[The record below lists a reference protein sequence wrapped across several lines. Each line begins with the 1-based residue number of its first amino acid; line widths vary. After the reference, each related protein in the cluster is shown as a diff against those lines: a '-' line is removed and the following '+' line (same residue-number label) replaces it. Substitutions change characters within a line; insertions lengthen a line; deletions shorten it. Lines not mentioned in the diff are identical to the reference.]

1 MIKNKKEDRMT
12 RVKNQTQIT
21 VLIGIMLLLL
31 FGNSFAQVDLNDTK
45 LHETKIFTKNPIVVL
60 QSLYLDSDGMPSHDQ
75 FLKANGLDHQNSEI
89 ESIPYFTVSFATE
102 DIIEKNG
109 NYKPTESANL
119 LNLDFYIK
127 TKTEF
132 NSRNIGEQIWDGR
145 AYEDNNNLIV
155 SGYSSN
161 VNERPVGKINYDG
174 TFTAQL
180 DGVDAKEFPLLNIP
194 AEQILFDPFEWKLL
208 KIKSSDGKI
217 IQESTNSFLP
227 VNIYDTNDELL
238 NNVTYKF
245 ENNSATSSLVLYG
258 LIDGKK
264 TEIANCNL
272 KNSKIVKSKIGFKPG
287 LIEGCSQPTNGNVIT
302 LTFQGNY
309 SNNISL
315 DGSHLQL
322 NNEAEYITDN
332 SKIENNRID
341 VDGDFSDWRNISG
354 TSDVEGDYVSYL
366 FANPD
371 TDLLEFKITNDDKY
385 LYLYSR
391 VVGAHGRTG
400 DKGRYYWYSYIDV
413 DQNAVTG
420 YPPTRDDN
428 CYFGIPIGDDSE
440 AQFEFISDTFVKT
453 FFGFTGVGA
462 EKEALSGVL
471 ELGPSYYATKGR
483 DGKQRDS
490 YKVEYVNREGSRSI
504 THDYTVGTSEDII
517 VALSPDGSEVE
528 VKVELVG
535 FLKDKTGKM
544 LVHVGKKIDIAIGVE
559 GSSKFYGSSDW
570 GADSSPVVYGY
581 ELK

>member
-1 MIKNKKEDRMT
+1 MIK
-12 RVKNQTQIT
+12 VKNQMQIT
-21 VLIGIMLLLL
+21 VLIGIMLLLMIS
-31 FGNSFAQVDLNDTK
+31 NSFAQLNLSDTK
-45 LHETKIFTKNPIVVL
+45 LHESKTFTKNPIAVL
-60 QSLYLDSDGMPSHDQ
+60 QSNYLDDDGFPSHDL
-75 FLKANGLDHQNSEI
+75 FLQANGLKRQNLKI
-89 ESIPYFTVSFATE
+89 ESTPYFTVSFLV
-102 DIIEKNG
+102 DDLIENSG
-109 NYKPTESANL
+109 SYKPSESANL
-119 LNLDFYIK
+119 LNMDFYVE

-132 NSRNIGEQIWDGR
+132 NSKNNGEQIWDGR
-145 AYEDNNNLIV
+145 VYEDNNKLIIG
-155 SGYSSN
+155 GYSSKF
-161 VNERPVGKINYDG
+161 NERPVGKINYDG
-174 TFTAQL
+174 AFETQL
-180 DGVDAKEFPLLNIP
+180 NGVDAKEFPILEIP
-194 AEQILFDPFEWKLL
+194 AEQIVFDPFEWKLL
-208 KIKSSDGKI
+208 KINSSNGKTIQKSTS
-217 IQESTNSFLP
+217 SFLP
-227 VNIYDTNDELL
+227 IKIHNTNGELL
-238 NNVTYKF
+238 SNINFKF
-245 ENNSATSSLVLYG
+245 ESNSNTSELVLYG

-272 KNSKIVKSKIGFKPG
+272 KNSNIVNSKVGFKPG

-302 LTFQGNY
+302 LTFEGKY
-309 SNNISL
+309 SNNISIN
-315 DGSHLQL
+315 GSKLEL
-322 NNEAEYITDN
+322 KNDAKYSDDNSELKNNEI
-332 SKIENNRID
+332 S

-354 TSDVEGDYVSYL
+354 VSDVKGDYVSYL
-366 FANPD
+366 FENPD

-385 LYLYSR
+385 LYLYTR

-413 DQNAVTG
+413 DQNAATG

-440 AQFEFISDTFVKT
+440 AQFEFISNTFVKT

-483 DGKQRDS
+483 DGIKRDR

-535 FLKDKTGKM
+535 FLKDKSGKM
-544 LVHVGKKIDIAIGVE
+544 LIHVGKKIDIAVGVE
-559 GSSKFYGSSDW
+559 GSSNTYGSGTW
-570 GADSSPVVYGY
+570 GADSSPVIYGY

>member
-1 MIKNKKEDRMT
+1 MT

-21 VLIGIMLLLL
+21 VIIGIMLLFLI
-31 FGNSFAQVDLNDTK
+31 NNTIAQVNLSDTK
-45 LHETKIFTKNPIVVL
+45 LHESKTFTKNPIAVL
-60 QSLYLDSDGMPSHDQ
+60 QSNYLDENGMPSHDL
-75 FLKANGLDHQNSEI
+75 FLQANGLNRQNSKI
-89 ESIPYFTVSFATE
+89 ESTPYFTVSFSM
-102 DIIEKNG
+102 DDLIENNG
-109 NYKPTESANL
+109 TYRPSESANL
-119 LNLDFYIK
+119 LNTDFYVE
-127 TKTEF
+127 TKSEF
-132 NSRNIGEQIWDGR
+132 YSRNNGEQIWDGR
-145 AYEDNNNLIV
+145 VYEDNNKLIV
-155 SGYSSN
+155 GGYSSKF
-161 VNERPVGKINYDG
+161 NERPVGKINCDG
-174 TFTAQL
+174 SFAAQL
-180 DGVDAKEFPLLNIP
+180 DGVDANEFPILQLP
-194 AEQILFDPFEWKLL
+194 AEQIVFDPFEWKLL
-208 KIKSSDGKI
+208 KIKSSNGKV
-217 IQESTNSFLP
+217 IQKSRSSFLP
-227 VNIYDTNDELL
+227 INIYDKKGELL
-238 NNVTYKF
+238 SNVNYKF
-245 ENNSATSSLVLYG
+245 ERNSITSALVLYG

-264 TEIANCNL
+264 TKIANCNL
-272 KNSKIVKSKIGFKPG
+272 KNSKIVNSKVGFKPG

-302 LTFQGNY
+302 LTFEGKY

-315 DGSHLQL
+315 SGSKLQVKNFAKYL
-322 NNEAEYITDN
+322 DDNSEIKNNEIT
-332 SKIENNRID
+332 

-354 TSDVEGDYVSYL
+354 VSDVKGDYVSYL

-385 LYLYSR
+385 LYLYTR

-413 DQNAVTG
+413 DQNAATG

-440 AQFEFISDTFVKT
+440 AQFEFISNTFVKT

-483 DGKQRDS
+483 DGIKRDR
-490 YKVEYVNREGSRSI
+490 YKVEYVHREGSRFI

-535 FLKDKTGKM
+535 FLKDKSGNM
-544 LVHVGKKIDIAIGVE
+544 LIHVGKKIDIAVGVE
-559 GSSKFYGSSDW
+559 GSSNFYGSGTW
-570 GADSSPVVYGY
+570 GADSSPVIYGY

>member
-1 MIKNKKEDRMT
+1 MT
-12 RVKNQTQIT
+12 RVKNRLQTSVIAGIMFL
-21 VLIGIMLLLL
+21 VLIS
-31 FGNSFAQVDLNDTK
+31 NSFAQVNLADTK
-45 LHETKIFTKNPIVVL
+45 LHESKTFTKNPIVVL
-60 QSLYLDSDGMPSHDQ
+60 QSLYLDENGMPSHDQ
-75 FLKANGLDHQNSEI
+75 FLEATGLNRQNPKV
-89 ESIPYFTVSFATE
+89 ESTPYFTVSFAM
-102 DIIEKNG
+102 DDLIEKNG
-109 NYKPTESANL
+109 NYKPVESANL
-119 LNLDFYIK
+119 LNLDFYVE

-132 NSRNIGEQIWDGR
+132 NSRNNGEQIWDGR
-145 AYEDNNNLIV
+145 IYEDNNKIIV
-155 SGYSSN
+155 GGYSSKF
-161 VNERPVGKINYDG
+161 NERPVGKINCDG
-174 TFTAQL
+174 SFAVQL
-180 DGVDAKEFPLLNIP
+180 NGVDAKEFPILQIP
-194 AEQILFDPFEWKLL
+194 AEQIIFDPFEWKLL
-208 KIKSSDGKI
+208 KIKSSNGKK
-217 IQESTNSFLP
+217 IQKSTSSFLP
-227 VNIYDTNDELL
+227 INIYNTNGELL
-238 NNVTYKF
+238 RNVNYKF

-258 LIDGKK
+258 LIDGKE

-272 KNSKIVKSKIGFKPG
+272 KNSKIVNSKVGFKPG

-302 LTFQGNY
+302 LTFEGKY

-315 DGSHLQL
+315 NGSNLEIKSDAKNSNDKSGIR
-322 NNEAEYITDN
+322 NNEI
-332 SKIENNRID
+332 I
-341 VDGDFSDWRNISG
+341 VDGDFSDWRNIAG
-354 TSDVEGDYVSYL
+354 VSDVKGDYVSYL
-366 FANPD
+366 FENPD

-413 DQNAVTG
+413 DQNAATG

-483 DGKQRDS
+483 DGKQRDR

-517 VALSPDGSEVE
+517 VALSPDGSEAE

-535 FLKDKTGKM
+535 FLKDKFGNM
-544 LVHVGKKIDIAIGVE
+544 LIHVGKKIDIAIGVE
-559 GSSKFYGSSDW
+559 GSSNFYGSGTW
-570 GADSSPVVYGY
+570 GADSSPVIYGY